1 MGNFHHDSLADKRRE
16 LEELDDCSTLCFP
29 KKKISNMEAKDESQG
44 PQPQLQGPQRQSMG
58 KSDDC
63 CSILGQVAI
72 STVWCAFFICGE

>member
-1 MGNFHHDSLADKRRE
+1 MGRIGGRMGNFHHDSLADKRRE

-44 PQPQLQGPQRQSMG
+44 PQRQSMG

-72 STVWCAFFICGE
+72 STCWCVFFICGE